1 MALGFDNLGDVA
13 SGTGALGAQGLGD
26 FSTPG
31 FTNAPDV
38 APALGTGADFAS
50 LGGAI
55 SDAGAG
61 FSGGSAFDSGAP
73 ALSGFD
79 FNPAPVTALG
89 ATGFNFSP
97 DISGGSAPGGASDLI
112 GGDTSQDN
120 NLQPQS
126 SGAGPMNGTAPA
138 AGAKST
144 TGGLSQLQKT
154 GIMAAPALGIAGY
167 EALRGP
173 QVPSQLGDLN
183 ALAGQQAAFGAQQQA
198 NYNAGTIAP
207 GSALQIQNNARQ
219 QLSQLQQLYA
229 KNRGGNYQSSTDYIK
244 AAQQIQ
250 NNATAQYQQF
260 LQGELTAS
268 LQASG
273 QAGQYFAQAA
283 QIQLSADQAFNNALM
298 GAMSGIGKIAG
309 VGLSGGTTTTTT
321 TTAAA

>member
-1 MALGFDNLGDVA
+1 MALGFDDLGDVA

-31 FTNAPDV
+31 FVNAPDV
-38 APALGTGADFAS
+38 APAIGTGADFAS

-55 SDAGAG
+55 SDASAG
-61 FSGGSAFDSGAP
+61 FSGGSAFDSGSP

-79 FNPAPVTALG
+79 FNPAPVTAMG

-97 DISGGSAPGGASDLI
+97 DISGGAAPGGASDLL
-112 GGDTSQDN
+112 GGDQSQDN
-120 NLQPQS
+120 SLQSQS
-126 SGAGPMNGTAPA
+126 SGAGPMTGAA
-138 AGAKST
+138 AGAAKSAG
-144 TGGLSQLQKT
+144 GGLSQLQKT

-219 QLSQLQQLYA
+219 QLSQLQQYYA

-298 GAMSGIGKIAG
+298 GAMTGIGKIAG